1 MMLPLLTSGQVSIV
15 TFVSGYIIDN
25 ETKEPI
31 PFASIVLDST
41 NLGTTS
47 NIDGFFKLAKTSSSK
62 IIRVTS
68 IGYEPAEVDIT
79 NGKTESLRV
88 LMKAKT
94 VELGEVQI
102 RPEKTHYKNKNNPAV
117 EIINNVIK
125 HKELNKSENLNFLA
139 FDKYDK
145 TQFALSNLGDKF
157 INHKSFKK
165 FSFIFDNIDNKVVNG
180 IKILPLYM
188 KEVLSE
194 HYYQK
199 DPKEIK
205 EIIKADKMV
214 NFDGYLDRQ
223 GMSEYL
229 NFMYQKINIYDK
241 TITLATN
248 IFLSPIAPTAP
259 AFYKYFI
266 EDTLSLNGVDCIKL
280 VFVPRNKVDM
290 LFDGFLYIVKDS
302 SYAVK
307 KIEMSVNKQIN
318 QNWIKDVR
326 ITQEFDKIQDISWLL
341 KTDEISIDFG
351 IKENSMGILGK
362 RTAFYNNY
370 RINDSIPSIVF
381 KGPEV
386 IHAEDATEKNP
397 EFWEKNRPIELTN
410 SERGIYSVADSIKK
424 VPAFKRTLDVL
435 FLLTE
440 GYKDI
445 GMVEIGPVYTF
456 CSYNP
461 IEGYKLRLGG
471 RTTPKFSQKMS
482 FDSYLAY
489 GFADKKFKYYLG
501 TTYSLTNSDI
511 YHFPV
516 KSIKISL
523 QNETSTPGQ
532 DIQFIQEDN
541 ILLSFKRGINDKLFY
556 NKTLKID
563 LVNEFENHFSY
574 RLSYALKTLGPG
586 GSLYF
591 DNYRTDIFSTRKE
604 YINVSE
610 VSVNLRY
617 APQEKFYQ
625 GKQSRTQMINK
636 SPIIN
641 LYYNMGSTM
650 LGNDYNYH
658 NLKINII
665 KRFYPG
671 ILGFTDVILEAGKI
685 FGTVPYPLLY
695 VHRANQNYSYQVA
708 SYNMMNFLEF
718 VSDEYASLIMDHH
731 FNGFIFNKIPLAK
744 KLKLREVVSAKI
756 LFGNLSDNN
765 NPSANPDLFKF
776 PVDNQGAPITF
787 SLEKKPYIEVS
798 AGLDNI
804 FKFIRVDL
812 VKRLTYLDHPN
823 VSGLGVRV
831 RFKMDF

>member
-1 MMLPLLTSGQVSIV
+1 
-15 TFVSGYIIDN
+15 
-25 ETKEPI
+25 
-31 PFASIVLDST
+31 
-41 NLGTTS
+41 
-47 NIDGFFKLAKTSSSK
+47 
-62 IIRVTS
+62 
-68 IGYEPAEVDIT
+68 
-79 NGKTESLRV
+79 
-88 LMKAKT
+88 
-94 VELGEVQI
+94 
-102 RPEKTHYKNKNNPAV
+102 
-117 EIINNVIK
+117 
-125 HKELNKSENLNFLA
+125 
-139 FDKYDK
+139 
-145 TQFALSNLGDKF
+145 
-157 INHKSFKK
+157 
-165 FSFIFDNIDNKVVNG
+165 
-180 IKILPLYM
+180 
-188 KEVLSE
+188 
-194 HYYQK
+194 
-199 DPKEIK
+199 
-205 EIIKADKMV
+205 
-214 NFDGYLDRQ
+214 
-223 GMSEYL
+223 
-229 NFMYQKINIYDK
+229 MYQRINIYDK

-326 ITQEFDKIQDISWLL
+326 ITQEFDKIQDIIWLL

-397 EFWEKNRPIELTN
+397 EFWEKNRPIELTK
-410 SERGIYSVADSIKK
+410 SERGIYSVTDSIKK
-424 VPAFKRTLDVL
+424 VPAFKRTMDVL